1 MASKTFTD
9 EEFLGNFLPELAELL
24 KKLTTK
30 LPFLPHFSNLPW
42 ELRPK
47 NYFRLIPILGQI
59 DREIPT

>member
-1 MASKTFTD
+1 MISKIFTD
-9 EEFLGNFLPELAELL
+9 EGFLGNFLSELAELV
-24 KKLTTK
+24 KKSTAK

-47 NYFRLIPILGQI
+47 NYFRLIPTLGQI

>member
-1 MASKTFTD
+1 MVSKIFTD
-9 EEFLGNFLPELAELL
+9 EEFLGNFLSELAELV
-24 KKLTTK
+24 KKSTAK

-47 NYFRLIPILGQI
+47 IYFRLTPNLGHN